1 MDYIDSSHISSNG
14 RLYYQYAHNNKIVFH
29 KDIQHIRD
37 EMAIIYKLSGQE
49 LVCRNE
55 IFRSLYL
62 FHLGKYV
69 NLVINEGT
77 DIPMGVTE
85 RDHDSDITNEKCVTF
100 PSTMNNE
107 GQSTSRPDNGSQS
120 STVILFSRKDN
131 GNQSCEEKTAKVR
144 PQPTLS
150 DHAYWGKYTEHFK
163 QMQQNA
169 RHRFIAEKTSLL
181 ENRKHVFDRMQT
193 FFLKMGRPYDYLT
206 DGPIPFDLSD
216 GDSLVI
222 DHVVDAM
229 KTVLHRIEIGKLNST
244 NT

>member
-1 MDYIDSSHISSNG
+1 MDYIYSSHISSNG

-37 EMAIIYKLSGQE
+37 EMAIIYKLFGQE
-49 LVCRNE
+49 LVCRNK

-131 GNQSCEEKTAKVR
+131 GNQSYEEKTAKDR
-144 PQPTLS
+144 PEPTLS

-193 FFLKMGRPYDYLT
+193 FFLKNRQAL
-206 DGPIPFDLSD
+206 
-216 GDSLVI
+216 
-222 DHVVDAM
+222 
-229 KTVLHRIEIGKLNST
+229 
-244 NT
+244 